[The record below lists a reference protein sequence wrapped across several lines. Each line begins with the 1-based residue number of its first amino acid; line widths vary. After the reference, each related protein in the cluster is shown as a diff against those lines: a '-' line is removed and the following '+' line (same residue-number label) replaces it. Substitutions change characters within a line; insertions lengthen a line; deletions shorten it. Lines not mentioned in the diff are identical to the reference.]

1 MNGTENGA
9 SERRQFMYSNGQIC
23 EERTQVEVLTGGKN
37 PQGSGHFL
45 LFISQLCQS
54 GVLETSQEY
63 WNCVLSDQEHQNN
76 IKSVIVS
83 KSPRIGADNSDN
95 YLVRFV

>member
-1 MNGTENGA
+1 MGLRNGDNLCTATDKYVKNGLRLK
-9 SERRQFMYSNGQIC
+9 SS
-23 EERTQVEVLTGGKN
+23 QVVKIHKDLVT
-37 PQGSGHFL
+37 FYCL
-45 LFISQLCQS
+45 SQLCQS

-63 WNCVLSDQEHQNN
+63 WNCVLNCGLSDQEYQSN